1 MTSSSRSN
9 WLCTAVLRTSL
20 HKLPV
25 SLACSYFHF
34 GRVCQRLP
42 QQIIC
47 LHLTPWPE
55 SIFSCESLWGRMQ
68 TATSRR
74 MSPEEAFSWSP
85 KCTWPMLRDR
95 CGCSIKITVWMC
107 FFKLQAGL
115 LHRPY
120 TQEQAG
126 DVGLEYFFFFHTQI
140 RGYCELL
147 LNWTLSVLYGLQNVQ
162 SAYTNWKI
170 NK

>member
-47 LHLTPWPE
+47 VHLTPWPE

-120 TQEQAG
+120 AQEQDG
-126 DVGLEYFFFFHTQI
+126 DVGSEYFFFFSYSNSWLLWASI
-140 RGYCELL
+140 ELDSFCL
-147 LNWTLSVLYGLQNVQ
+147 VWITKCPERLHQLE
-162 SAYTNWKI
+162 